1 MARPP
6 KDLTKPI
13 PYFPGVPPTA
23 NSSQAEVVRAVW
35 DELRRIAEAVNN
47 PPKS

>member
-13 PYFPGVPPTA
+13 PYVPAPPPVTGTPTP
-23 NSSQAEVVRAVW
+23 EVVRATW
-35 DELRRIAEAVNN
+35 DEFRRIAEALGQI
-47 PPKS
+47 KQA